1 MNEAYKKA
9 SRTMDECKNL
19 WIMLEDRK
27 NLDFKTWKQK
37 HIDTLI
43 ALDESEDD
51 FMLHQA
57 EALYEDC
64 YHMRKTFIR

>member
-1 MNEAYKKA
+1 MNKAYEKA
-9 SRTMDECKNL
+9 SQTMNKCKDL
-19 WIMLEDRK
+19 WIMLKDR
-27 NLDFKTWKQK
+27 NTLDFKTWKQK

-64 YHMRKTFIR
+64 I

>member
-1 MNEAYKKA
+1 MTGKEIKA
-9 SRTMDECKNL
+9 H
-19 WIMLEDRK
+19 WIMLKERK
-27 NLDFKTWKQK
+27 TLDYKTWKQK

-43 ALDESEDD
+43 LLDESEDD

-64 YHMRKTFIR
+64 I